1 MAARH
6 PKAMAVFGEYLLVG
20 YGGPKN
26 TALGLVFSTDAA
38 NLGSNFA
45 ACTLGE
51 AFFVGRHVLPKDP
64 VQARF
69 WLKKVVEGECE
80 YKHLEK
86 EWIDKSA
93 EMLRELDE

>member
-1 MAARH
+1 
-6 PKAMAVFGEYLLVG
+6 MAVFGEYLLVG

-51 AFFVGRHVLPKDP
+51 AFLHGKYGLPKDP
-64 VQARF
+64 AQARF
-69 WLKKVVEGECE
+69 WLAKVVNDEC
-80 YKHLEK
+80 KHKHMTEAGRADAA
-86 EWIDKSA
+86 EW
-93 EMLRELDE
+93 LRALDD